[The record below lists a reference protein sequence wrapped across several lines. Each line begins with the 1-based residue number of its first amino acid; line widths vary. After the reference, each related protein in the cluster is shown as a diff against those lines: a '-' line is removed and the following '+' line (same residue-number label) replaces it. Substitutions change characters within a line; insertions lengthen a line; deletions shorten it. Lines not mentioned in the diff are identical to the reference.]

1 MKSEEIAM
9 NYSRT
14 DRIQK
19 LQEECD
25 ELSDAI
31 ELYASVDPGSAAEKR
46 AWYHILEE
54 IADVETL
61 IDHVKVHLAREMNDD
76 FQLINRFK
84 DFKRERQSL
93 RILMSDETWAGRK
106 QAM

>member
-1 MKSEEIAM
+1 MKSEDIAM
-9 NYSRT
+9 TYSRT
-14 DRIQK
+14 DRILK

-25 ELSDAI
+25 ELSEAI
-31 ELYASVDPGSAAEKR
+31 ELYANAEQGSADEKR

-61 IDHVKVHLAREMNDD
+61 IEHVKVHLARELNDD

-93 RILMSDETWAGRK
+93 RILMGDETWAGRN
-106 QAM
+106 QAV